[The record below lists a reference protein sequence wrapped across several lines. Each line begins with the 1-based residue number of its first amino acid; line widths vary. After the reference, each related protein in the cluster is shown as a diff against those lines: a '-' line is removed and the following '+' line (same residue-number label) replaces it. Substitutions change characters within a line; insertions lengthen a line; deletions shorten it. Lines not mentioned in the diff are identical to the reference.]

1 MKRYIILLIS
11 IIIDGMIPNITI
23 YDFNNITYFTP
34 LCTVISLVIIYNDKN
49 FINLFLFSSIVYGS
63 LYMSN
68 ILLSF
73 ILFIIVLMV
82 IKYLKKAFEDN
93 LFTIILEIIL
103 VICIYEFIFF
113 SITSFL
119 YFNNFS
125 FDNYLYKLTHSIIFN
140 LLYGIT
146 IYYIYDKN
154 SSKFKH

>member
-68 ILLSF
+68 ILFHLY
-73 ILFIIVLMV
+73 
-82 IKYLKKAFEDN
+82 YL
-93 LFTIILEIIL
+93 
-103 VICIYEFIFF
+103 
-113 SITSFL
+113 
-119 YFNNFS
+119 
-125 FDNYLYKLTHSIIFN
+125 
-140 LLYGIT
+140 LLYLW
-146 IYYIYDKN
+146 
-154 SSKFKH
+154 